1 MFSIDRL
8 LTFAAVAFVIIVIP
22 GPSVLFTIGRA
33 LTYGRRTA
41 VIAVFGNTSGV
52 YVQAL
57 LVTIGLGALVERSIL
72 VFTVL
77 ELAGAAYLVHLGVTA
92 FRHRRKLSD
101 AMDAT
106 LGAPEGISPL
116 RTIHDGF
123 VVGFVVG
130 FANPK
135 AIVFFGAILPQ
146 FVHRQAGYVPLQMA
160 LLALIFA
167 TIALAS
173 DCAWGFAAGTARDRF
188 AKSPR
193 RLELVGGAGGL
204 AMIGLGTALAFT
216 GRED

>member
-8 LTFAAVAFVIIVIP
+8 LAFAAVAFVIIVIP

-41 VIAVFGNTSGV
+41 LITVLGNTSGA
-52 YVQAL
+52 YTQAL
-57 LVTIGLGALVERSIL
+57 LVALGLGTIVERSIL

-77 ELAGAAYLVHLGVTA
+77 KLAGAAYLVYLGVSA
-92 FRHRRKLSD
+92 FRHRRKLRD

-106 LGAPEGISPL
+106 LGAPEGISAL
-116 RTIHDGF
+116 RTIRDGF
-123 VVGFVVG
+123 VVGV
-130 FANPK
+130 ANPK

-146 FVHRQAGYVPLQMA
+146 FVNRQAGYVPLQMA
-160 LLALIFA
+160 VLALIFA

-173 DCAWGFAAGTARDRF
+173 DCAWGVAAGTARDWF

-204 AMIGLGTALAFT
+204 AMIGLGAAVAFT
-216 GRED
+216 GRKD